1 MRVRQLT
8 LILFA
13 ALLLA
18 ACQGAPAASPSPAT
32 LPTVASL
39 PTSAAQAQ
47 TTATTVPPTATPL
60 PPVSSPEPRAYDT
73 QEAAASNLI
82 PLPGTLVKSA
92 TEDVS
97 ANVMFDSVALIR
109 TGGIAGKTLTIQ
121 IFSDGTL
128 DRDGQK
134 IKLTPAQ
141 MKQVNDQLTGLN
153 FFGLQGVFTAPG
165 TQPDV
170 FHYNI
175 SVDRGG
181 QARAIDAE
189 DGFIPKE
196 MQALIDL
203 ILQLAQ
209 TS

>member
-8 LILFA
+8 LSLFA

-18 ACQGAPAASPSPAT
+18 ACQGAPAASPTPAA
-32 LPTVASL
+32 LPTAASL

-47 TTATTVPPTATPL
+47 ATATVPPTATAL
-60 PPVSSPEPRAYDT
+60 PQASTPEPRAYDT
-73 QEAAASNLI
+73 QEAAANSDM

-97 ANVMFDSVALIR
+97 ANVMFDSLALIR
-109 TGGIAGKTLTIQ
+109 TGGIAGKMLTIQ

-134 IKLTPAQ
+134 IKLTADQ
-141 MKQVNDQLTGLN
+141 MKQVNDQLNKLN

-175 SVDRGG
+175 SVERGG
-181 QARAIDAE
+181 DARAIDAE
-189 DGFIPKE
+189 DGFIPKDL
-196 MQALIDL
+196 QALIDL

>member
-8 LILFA
+8 LILTA
-13 ALLLA
+13 ALLA
-18 ACQGAPAASPSPAT
+18 ACQGAPAPTAT
-32 LPTVASL
+32 TAALPTQASL
-39 PTSAAQAQ
+39 PTTAPQVQASA
-47 TTATTVPPTATPL
+47 TAAPPTATLAQPTT
-60 PPVSSPEPRAYDT
+60 PEPRAYDT
-73 QEAAASNLI
+73 QEASALNAV

-97 ANVMFDSVALIR
+97 ANVMFDSLALIR
-109 TGGIAGKTLTIQ
+109 TGGITGKTLTIQ

-134 IKLTPAQ
+134 IALTPDQ
-141 MKQVNDQLTGLN
+141 MKQINDQLNKLN

-165 TQPDV
+165 TKPDI

-175 SVDRGG
+175 SVERGG
-181 QARAIDAE
+181 EARAIDAE
-189 DGFIPKE
+189 DGFIPRE
-196 MQALIDL
+196 LQSLIDL

>member
-18 ACQGAPAASPSPAT
+18 ACQGAPAPTAT
-32 LPTVASL
+32 QASL
-39 PTSAAQAQ
+39 PTAASLPTNAPLE
-47 TTATTVPPTATPL
+47 TATGIPPTATL
-60 PPVSSPEPRAYDT
+60 PQASTPEPRAYNT
-73 QEAAASNLI
+73 QEAAANNEI

-92 TEDVS
+92 TEDPN
-97 ANVMFDSVALIR
+97 ANIPFDSVELTR
-109 TGGIAGKTLTIQ
+109 SGGISGKKLTIQ
-121 IFSDGTL
+121 IASDGTL

-134 IKLTPAQ
+134 IKLTSEQ
-141 MKQVNDQLTGLN
+141 IKRINDQINQLN

-170 FHYNI
+170 YHYSI
-175 SVDRGG
+175 TVGRGG
-181 QARAIDAE
+181 EVRAIDAE
-189 DGFIPKE
+189 DGFIPKDL
-196 MQALIDL
+196 QALIDL
-203 ILQLAQ
+203 LLQLAQ